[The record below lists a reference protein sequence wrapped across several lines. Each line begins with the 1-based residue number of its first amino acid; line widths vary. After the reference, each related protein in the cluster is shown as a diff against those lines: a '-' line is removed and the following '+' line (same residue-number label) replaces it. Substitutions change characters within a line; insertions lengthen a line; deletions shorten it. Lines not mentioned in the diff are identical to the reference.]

1 MPVFRSAHTT
11 IYAVPSPRPIV
22 TGPGRAEV
30 LAFGQHRITVAVARP
45 GRYRIATNWS
55 PYWTTG
61 AGCLSRGD
69 DGTVRLTTTRAGTVR
84 LDLSVNA
91 RGALVAL
98 EGGSEP
104 QCAR

>member
-1 MPVFRSAHTT
+1 M
-11 IYAVPSPRPIV
+11 
-22 TGPGRAEV
+22 TGPGRADV
-30 LAFGQHRITVAVARP
+30 LAFGQHRITVAIARP

-69 DGTVRLTTTRAGTVR
+69 DGTVRLDDQRGPAIVR

-91 RGALVAL
+91 RGALAAL
-98 EGGSEP
+98 EGGSKP